1 MSLTENTDA
10 FIETRDR
17 GLDVVEDVCVEA
29 TWLIMS

>member
-17 GLDVVEDVCVEA
+17 ELDVVDVCVEA
-29 TWLIMS
+29 MWLTMR